1 MSAPVQESL
10 GTPDG
15 GAAGIAGADDGQRSR
30 VLIIDD
36 HRLNIELAR
45 AVLEAGGFEVS
56 AAESAEEAW
65 VRLSEC
71 RPDLVLMDIQLPG
84 EDGLALTRRIKADP
98 AWQHLVVVAF
108 TAYAMRGDEARM
120 REGGCDGYLAK
131 PIDVKTFAAQVR
143 ALLQAAQG

>member
-1 MSAPVQESL
+1 
-10 GTPDG
+10 
-15 GAAGIAGADDGQRSR
+15 
-30 VLIIDD
+30 
-36 HRLNIELAR
+36 
-45 AVLEAGGFEVS
+45 
-56 AAESAEEAW
+56 

>member
-1 MSAPVQESL
+1 MSAPVQESA
-10 GTPDG
+10 GTPGDG
-15 GAAGIAGADDGQRSR
+15 AGTAGAVAGHRAR

-65 VRLSEC
+65 ARLPEC
-71 RPDLVLMDIQLPG
+71 QPDLVLMDIQLPG
-84 EDGLALTRRIKADP
+84 EDGLALTHRIKSDP

-131 PIDVKTFAAQVR
+131 PINVKTFAAQVH
-143 ALLQAAQG
+143 AVLHAAQR